1 MSLGWPFQNDYK
13 LKLINSW
20 KRKRLLKETTQMSKM
35 EMKVE
40 MQVILKNMV
49 LSLQWSPLIRGEFV

>member
-1 MSLGWPFQNDYK
+1 MGCPFQNDYK